1 MANESLADNR
11 TVKNKTKDSV
21 FTTLFK
27 DVNNVYTLYRE
38 LHPEDTTTTVNDI
51 QIETLETVL
60 INEIYND
67 LGFIV
72 NSGEKAKF
80 VILVEAQSR
89 WTDNMTLR
97 MLFYISETYRRYLK
111 ETEQSEH
118 LEKRVFLPKPEMY
131 VVYTGSKKISDE
143 VSFSETYFDGDSSLD
158 LRVKVLRQ
166 AEKNTLHGQYIGFS
180 RVYDEQRRLYNNK
193 LECIKETIRICIE
206 EGYLTEFLDQ
216 HKQEV
221 TTMLSELFDE
231 QAQREQYDIAVK
243 KEFRAEGKI
252 EGILSTLAGL
262 VKDGILTLSE
272 AAKRANMTNEEFGKR
287 TGLTV

>member
-11 TVKNKTKDSV
+11 TAKQKTKDSV

-27 DVNNVYTLYRE
+27 DINNVYTLYRE
-38 LHPEDTTTTVNDI
+38 LHPEDTTVTVDDI

-131 VVYTGSKKISDE
+131 VVYTGSKNVSDE
-143 VSFSETYFDGDSSLD
+143 VSFSETYFNGDSSLD
-158 LRVKVLRQ
+158 LRVKVLRHV
-166 AEKNTLHGQYIGFS
+166 EKNTLYGQYIGFS

-206 EGYLTEFLDQ
+206 EGYLTDFLDQ

-231 QAQREQYDIAVK
+231 QAQREQYDKAIRKESEERGVLKTLVSLFK
-243 KEFRAEGKI
+243 K
-252 EGILSTLAGL
+252 GL
-262 VKDGILTLSE
+262 LTLSE
-272 AAKRANMTNEEFGKR
+272 ASKQADMSEKEFED
-287 TGLTV
+287 LVVSMS

>member
-131 VVYTGSKKISDE
+131 VVYTGGKKVSDE

-166 AEKNTLHGQYIGFS
+166 VEKNTLHGQYIGFS
-180 RVYDEQRRLYNNK
+180 RVYDEQRRLYSNK

-231 QAQREQYDIAVK
+231 QAQREQYDKALRKESEERGVLKTLVSLFK
-243 KEFRAEGKI
+243 K
-252 EGILSTLAGL
+252 GL
-262 VKDGILTLSE
+262 LTLSE
-272 AAKRANMTNEEFGKR
+272 ASKQADMSEKEFED
-287 TGLTV
+287 LVVSMP

>member
-11 TVKNKTKDSV
+11 AVKNKTKDSV

-166 AEKNTLHGQYIGFS
+166 VEKNTLHGQYIGFS
-180 RVYDEQRRLYNNK
+180 RVYDEQRRLYSNK

-231 QAQREQYDIAVK
+231 QAQREQYDKAIRKESEERGVLKTLVSLFK
-243 KEFRAEGKI
+243 K
-252 EGILSTLAGL
+252 GL
-262 VKDGILTLSE
+262 LTLSE
-272 AAKRANMTNEEFGKR
+272 ASKQADMSEKEFED
-287 TGLTV
+287 LVVSMS

>member
-166 AEKNTLHGQYIGFS
+166 VEKNTLHGQYIGFS
-180 RVYDEQRRLYNNK
+180 RVYDEQRRLYSNK

-231 QAQREQYDIAVK
+231 QAQREQYDKAIRKESEERGVLKTLVSLFK
-243 KEFRAEGKI
+243 K
-252 EGILSTLAGL
+252 GL
-262 VKDGILTLSE
+262 LTLSE
-272 AAKRANMTNEEFGKR
+272 ASKQADMSEKEFED
-287 TGLTV
+287 LVVSMP

>member
-166 AEKNTLHGQYIGFS
+166 VEKNTLHGQYIGFS
-180 RVYDEQRRLYNNK
+180 RVYDEQRRLYSNK

-206 EGYLTEFLDQ
+206 EGYLTEFLDK

-231 QAQREQYDIAVK
+231 QAQREQYDKALRKESEERGVLKTLVSLFK
-243 KEFRAEGKI
+243 K
-252 EGILSTLAGL
+252 GL
-262 VKDGILTLSE
+262 LTLSE
-272 AAKRANMTNEEFGKR
+272 ASKQADMSEKEFED
-287 TGLTV
+287 LVVSMP

>member
-27 DVNNVYTLYRE
+27 DVNNVYRLYKE
-38 LHPEDTTTTVNDI
+38 LHAEDTTVTVDDI

-166 AEKNTLHGQYIGFS
+166 VEKNTLHGQYIGFS
-180 RVYDEQRRLYNNK
+180 RVYDEQRRLYSNK

-231 QAQREQYDIAVK
+231 QAQREQYDKAIRKESEERGVLKTLVSLFK
-243 KEFRAEGKI
+243 K
-252 EGILSTLAGL
+252 GL
-262 VKDGILTLSE
+262 LTLSE
-272 AAKRANMTNEEFGKR
+272 ASKQADMSEKEFED
-287 TGLTV
+287 LVVSMS

>member
-131 VVYTGSKKISDE
+131 VVYTGGKKVSDE

-166 AEKNTLHGQYIGFS
+166 VEKNTLHGQYIGFS
-180 RVYDEQRRLYNNK
+180 RVYDEQRRLYSNK

-231 QAQREQYDIAVK
+231 QAQREQYDKAIRKESEERGVLKTLVSLFK
-243 KEFRAEGKI
+243 K
-252 EGILSTLAGL
+252 GL
-262 VKDGILTLSE
+262 LTLSE
-272 AAKRANMTNEEFGKR
+272 ASKQADMSEKEFED
-287 TGLTV
+287 LVVSMP

>member
-1 MANESLADNR
+1 M
-11 TVKNKTKDSV
+11 

-166 AEKNTLHGQYIGFS
+166 VEKNTLHGQYIGFS
-180 RVYDEQRRLYNNK
+180 RVYDEQRRLYSNK

-221 TTMLSELFDE
+221 TTMLAKLFDE
-231 QAQREQYDIAVK
+231 QAQREQYDKAIRKEIEERGVLKTLVSLFK
-243 KEFRAEGKI
+243 K
-252 EGILSTLAGL
+252 GL
-262 VKDGILTLSE
+262 LTLSE
-272 AAKRANMTNEEFGKR
+272 ASKQADMSEKEFED
-287 TGLTV
+287 LVVSMP

>member
-38 LHPEDTTTTVNDI
+38 LHPEDTTVTVDDI

-180 RVYDEQRRLYNNK
+180 RVYDEQRRLYSNK

-231 QAQREQYDIAVK
+231 QAQREQYDKAIRKESEERGVLKTLVSLFK
-243 KEFRAEGKI
+243 K
-252 EGILSTLAGL
+252 GL
-262 VKDGILTLSE
+262 LTLSE
-272 AAKRANMTNEEFGKR
+272 ASKQADMSEKEFED
-287 TGLTV
+287 LVVSMP

>member
-166 AEKNTLHGQYIGFS
+166 VEKNTLHGQYIGFS
-180 RVYDEQRRLYNNK
+180 RVYDEQRRLYSNK

-231 QAQREQYDIAVK
+231 QAQREQYDKALRKESEERGVLKTLVSLFK
-243 KEFRAEGKI
+243 K
-252 EGILSTLAGL
+252 GL
-262 VKDGILTLSE
+262 LTLSE
-272 AAKRANMTNEEFGKR
+272 ASKQADMSEKEFED
-287 TGLTV
+287 LVVSMP

>member
-180 RVYDEQRRLYNNK
+180 RVYDEQRRLYSNK

-231 QAQREQYDIAVK
+231 QAQREQYDKALRKESEERGVLKTLVSLFK
-243 KEFRAEGKI
+243 K
-252 EGILSTLAGL
+252 GL
-262 VKDGILTLSE
+262 LTLSE
-272 AAKRANMTNEEFGKR
+272 ASKQADMSEKEFED
-287 TGLTV
+287 LVVSMP

>member
-1 MANESLADNR
+1 MITMANESLADNR

-166 AEKNTLHGQYIGFS
+166 VEKNTLHGQYIGFS
-180 RVYDEQRRLYNNK
+180 RVYDEQRRLYSNK

-231 QAQREQYDIAVK
+231 QAQREQYDKAIRKESEERGVLKTLVSLFK
-243 KEFRAEGKI
+243 K
-252 EGILSTLAGL
+252 GL
-262 VKDGILTLSE
+262 LTLSE
-272 AAKRANMTNEEFGKR
+272 ASKQADMSEKEFED
-287 TGLTV
+287 LVVSMP

>member
-38 LHPEDTTTTVNDI
+38 LHPEDTTVTVDDI

-166 AEKNTLHGQYIGFS
+166 VEKNTLHGQYIGFS
-180 RVYDEQRRLYNNK
+180 RVYDEQRRLYSNK

-206 EGYLTEFLDQ
+206 EGYLTEFLDK

-231 QAQREQYDIAVK
+231 QAQREQYDKALRKESEERGVLKTLVSLFK
-243 KEFRAEGKI
+243 K
-252 EGILSTLAGL
+252 GL
-262 VKDGILTLSE
+262 LTLSE
-272 AAKRANMTNEEFGKR
+272 ASKQADMSEKEFED
-287 TGLTV
+287 LVVSMP

>member
-72 NSGEKAKF
+72 NSGEKAKI

-166 AEKNTLHGQYIGFS
+166 VEKNTLHGQYIGFS
-180 RVYDEQRRLYNNK
+180 RVYDEQRRLYSNK

-231 QAQREQYDIAVK
+231 QAQREQYDKAIRKESEERGVLKTLVSLFK
-243 KEFRAEGKI
+243 K
-252 EGILSTLAGL
+252 GL
-262 VKDGILTLSE
+262 LTLSE
-272 AAKRANMTNEEFGKR
+272 ASKQADMSEKEFED
-287 TGLTV
+287 LVVSMP

>member
-11 TVKNKTKDSV
+11 AVKNKTKDSV

-38 LHPEDTTTTVNDI
+38 LHPEDTTVTVDDI

-60 INEIYND
+60 LNEIYND

-131 VVYTGSKKISDE
+131 VVYTGGKKVSDE
-143 VSFSETYFDGDSSLD
+143 VSFSETYFSGDSSLD
-158 LRVKVLRQ
+158 LRVKVLHHV
-166 AEKNTLHGQYIGFS
+166 EKNTLHGQYIGFS
-180 RVYDEQRRLYNNK
+180 RVYDEQRRLYSNK

-231 QAQREQYDIAVK
+231 QAQREQYDKAIRKESEERGVLKTLVSLFK
-243 KEFRAEGKI
+243 K
-252 EGILSTLAGL
+252 GL
-262 VKDGILTLSE
+262 LTLSE
-272 AAKRANMTNEEFGKR
+272 ASKQADMSEKEFED
-287 TGLTV
+287 LVVSMP

>member
-11 TVKNKTKDSV
+11 AVKNKTKDSV

-38 LHPEDTTTTVNDI
+38 LHPEDTTVTVDDI

-166 AEKNTLHGQYIGFS
+166 VEKNTLHGQYIGFS
-180 RVYDEQRRLYNNK
+180 RVYDEQRRLYSNK

-231 QAQREQYDIAVK
+231 QAQREQYDKAIRKESEERGVLKTLVSLFK
-243 KEFRAEGKI
+243 K
-252 EGILSTLAGL
+252 GL
-262 VKDGILTLSE
+262 LTLSE
-272 AAKRANMTNEEFGKR
+272 ASKQADMSEKEFED
-287 TGLTV
+287 LVVSMS